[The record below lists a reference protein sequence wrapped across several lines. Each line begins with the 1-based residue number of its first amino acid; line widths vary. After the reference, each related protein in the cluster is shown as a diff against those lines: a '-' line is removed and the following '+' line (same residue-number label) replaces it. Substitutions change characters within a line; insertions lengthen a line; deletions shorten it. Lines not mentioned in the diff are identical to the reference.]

1 MNQQINPQIQT
12 CQHALLVMLF
22 VLVLMTL
29 VKTLILLQCYVM
41 LSTIQSDVRLE
52 RKAIA
57 ARQHEIMSRLAS
69 IEICVDVTQQ
79 SAARTVVE

>member
-1 MNQQINPQIQT
+1 MKQQQLPTGQY
-12 CQHALLVMLF
+12 ALLVMLF
-22 VLVLMTL
+22 VLTAMTF

-57 ARQHEIMSRLAS
+57 SRQREIMSRLAS
-69 IEICVDVTQQ
+69 IEICVDVKQQ
-79 SAARTVVE
+79 HSEQSIVE

>member
-1 MNQQINPQIQT
+1 MNT
-12 CQHALLVMLF
+12 HLSTGQHGVLVMMF

-52 RKAIA
+52 RKAIS
-57 ARQHEIMSRLAS
+57 ARQREIMSRLAS
-69 IEICVDVTQQ
+69 IEICVDVKQQ
-79 SAARTVVE
+79 ATSTVVE

>member
-1 MNQQINPQIQT
+1 MNQQIPT
-12 CQHALLVMLF
+12 SQHALLVMMF

-29 VKTLILLQCYVM
+29 IKTLILLQCYVM

-52 RKAIA
+52 RKAVA
-57 ARQHEIMSRLAS
+57 ARQRDIMTRLAS

-79 SAARTVVE
+79 SASKAVVE

>member
-1 MNQQINPQIQT
+1 M
-12 CQHALLVMLF
+12 MF

-29 VKTLILLQCYVM
+29 IKTLILLQCYVM

-52 RKAIA
+52 RKAVA
-57 ARQHEIMSRLAS
+57 ARQRDIMTRLAS

-79 SAARTVVE
+79 SASKAVVE

>member
-1 MNQQINPQIQT
+1 MNQQLPT
-12 CQHALLVMLF
+12 SQHALLVMMF

-29 VKTLILLQCYVM
+29 IKTLILLQCYVM

-52 RKAIA
+52 RKAVA
-57 ARQHEIMSRLAS
+57 ARQRDIMTRLAS

-79 SAARTVVE
+79 SASKAVVE